1 MTDQRDL
8 FEMRRLEALSNTI
21 FGVAMTLLAY
31 DLPRAGQFAGVP
43 GWTELFGAYRA
54 RLIALML
61 SFIIAGLFW
70 ISHHRRLALAPH
82 GTRGTVFIN
91 LLFLMS
97 IIILPATN
105 SLYGAFSDSSMIVV
119 IYGAHLTMISALNA
133 LLWVRAVGL
142 HARPELVSA
151 ATGVAIFVCGT
162 AVATVSPSAA
172 RYVWYL
178 AFGTPVLA
186 YILGRRTRRAALETS
201 R

>member
-43 GWTELFGAYRA
+43 GWIELLGAYHA

-105 SLYGAFSDSSMIVV
+105 SLYGAFSDSSLIVA

-151 ATGVAIFVCGT
+151 GTGVAIFVCGT
-162 AVATVSPSAA
+162 AVAAVSPSAA

-178 AFGTPVLA
+178 AFGTPLLA
-186 YILGRRTRRAALETS
+186 YIHRRRTRRV
-201 R
+201 